1 MPNIFKNPATAAITG
16 GVALPFGMDWL
27 QHEDVK
33 VPVVD
38 SVLDMT
44 RGKFDKF
51 RAGNFALNSMI
62 GAASGGLMAKPK
74 TLVQGASLAALA
86 PAKDLLLNMQ
96 GTPEKVNKVLDEMPE
111 ATKALK
117 DAGSRSNIL
126 MGILGAG
133 ALGIGGA
140 ALWKYLKKRDDIPGE
155 NGTIQYI
162 MKGKEGDPETDALVT
177 VPINNPAVS
186 QSVAE
191 DMNISVRRGLGKAVK
206 WNSSRRDPNTGK
218 LIPYA
223 IWNNLYGKKDENEPA
238 KAPNSDYDAKS
249 GDNDPKGMN
258 KDAAKKKDK
267 KDKKGRKGGLH
278 STAGM
283 IGGSTIGALK
293 GMALG
298 RGLIPGALSG
308 ANAGMEVDTLRN
320 LNDSLKPKD
329 RKNAG
334 FISGGIIGGLGGG
347 ALGALTAPEN
357 KAVSVPIG
365 AILGALAGGSTGI
378 DIDSYRA
385 SGAVADKISKK
396 KKGKGH
402 SNRFGTTLA
411 GALTGAGLGGLVGS
425 LKRDE
430 LGNAGL
436 GLGAGTGIGAG
447 IGALSGGLLGSKIDE
462 YRNITDASEML
473 GNGRSHKAPA
483 IGAGAGGLLGAILG
497 GIGAGPGGAVG
508 GALAGAGGGALLGTG
523 VGSYLKS
530 NDIVNEEEEPE
541 KNAAAEGFNA
551 MAYNSGSGAPEGVL
565 KAVGRFTRPV
575 DTESKNDHSY
585 TEGSHNTNSA
595 GLGLNDAGGNAG
607 INKSAASEVDPGDMR
622 NRFIDMVGN
631 TMSNAASSVNGA
643 ARDAANSLYGAT
655 SNAVN
660 QAKSQLGDAARY
672 AYGAASNVVDWTG
685 RALRETGDAASKAL
699 DWTSSQVG
707 NAIRTMEDADRA
719 RVNGQTLS
727 SYRRDRA
734 SRQREDLRNTA
745 ESAVN
750 RFRAYGTPLTDADRA
765 AIRANDKMNDFDR
778 LYNAG
783 RQAGTIKAV
792 NYGNRKDVLKDVSNA
807 YDREMGRGPID
818 AANTRAEL
826 GDTGTVKKASRE
838 FAEGAGTISS
848 GLVGGALGG
857 AGGAAVASG
866 LGKDPVIG
874 GTAGALLGALVPNVA
889 GYLAGKTAGP
899 RPDGAL
905 EQHDSHAD
913 MAEYV
918 VPGYATYQYARR
930 METEDAAAK
939 AKEDT
944 MRSYLAT
951 GAMPGGQDGIPSN
964 LESDDEEEDYGNF
977 KSAAVQGAY
986 PGQQPASST
995 HPALRNLNG
1004 AMRDNR
1010 ALNNANRA
1018 LTTAINHPETIDLNK
1033 ARQNA
1038 AGAAAR
1044 AQGQTQGQTQNQ
1056 ASYNAATRDATNRQI
1071 QDQRSYDE
1079 QNRINTDMQMYG
1091 YARVKGADGKLYHP
1105 NQVPQQAQQQTQAQ
1119 PAQQTQQQPQQQQAQ
1134 QPQQQPQ
1141 QTQQTQQPQQAQQQ
1155 AQPAQQPQQT
1165 QQPQQ
1170 APQPGGQRE
1179 LASAGPAGTD
1189 AALGNKDSLKQ
1200 SAEAEYNRKLNLYR
1214 QHGYN
1219 GDGSD
1224 IAGLGPKDKFISD
1237 YASRNAQKYD
1247 TMTDDAAK
1255 RYEASKNQYY
1265 RQTDGLD
1272 YKLADKREQWL
1283 KEYDKETDAIANS
1296 YKLGDNASLPVHMK
1310 SLADMDAEIH
1320 GKTPAGGG
1328 SGTWTLKGPV
1338 RYMEGYDAN
1347 ADKTRN
1353 VRRHVEVM
1361 RRINQGHLAGSPGDS
1376 NFIGNKDSYNGSY
1389 VDDKTRNWMAG
1400 QFGMNAKKQDYNTIA
1415 DNIAKN
1421 YRPDYYSHDYTGKN
1435 GKFWETVN
1443 NGLGTAF
1450 DPYHGDKLYT
1460 INLGTYNANLLSNYM
1475 RAGHNPQQ
1483 GQ

>member
-111 ATKALK
+111 VTKAMK
-117 DAGSRSNIL
+117 DAGNRSNIL

-223 IWNNLYGKKDENEPA
+223 VWNNLYGHKDESEPA

-267 KDKKGRKGGLH
+267 KKGKSRKGGLH

-293 GMALG
+293 SMALG
-298 RGLIPGALSG
+298 GGLIPGALSG
-308 ANAGMEVDTLRN
+308 AKAGMEVDTLRN

-329 RKNAG
+329 RKNG
-334 FISGGIIGGLGGG
+334 GMITGGILGGLGGG

-396 KKGKGH
+396 RKGKEH

-425 LKRDE
+425 LKRDAM
-430 LGNAGL
+430 GNAGL

-462 YRNITDASEML
+462 YRNITDANEML

-565 KAVGRFTRPV
+565 KAVNRFTRPAG
-575 DTESKNDHSY
+575 TERKDDHSY

-607 INKSAASEVDPGDMR
+607 INKSASEVDPGDMR
-622 NRFIDMVGN
+622 NRFIGMVGN
-631 TMSNAASSVNGA
+631 TMSNAA
-643 ARDAANSLYGAT
+643 NS
-655 SNAVN
+655 
-660 QAKSQLGDAARY
+660 
-672 AYGAASNVVDWTG
+672 AYGAASDAARWTG
-685 RALRETGDAASKAL
+685 RQVGNAARSAYGAASKAL

-707 NAIRTMEDADRA
+707 NAVRAMEDADKA

-745 ESAVN
+745 ESVVN

-765 AIRANDKMNDFDR
+765 AIRTNDKMNEFDR

-792 NYGNRKDVLKDVSNA
+792 NYGNRKDVLKDVSDA

-838 FAEGAGTISS
+838 FAEGAGTVSS

-874 GTAGALLGALVPNVA
+874 GTAGALLGALVPNMV

-918 VPGYATYQYARR
+918 VPGYASYQYARR

-944 MRSYLAT
+944 MKSYLAT

-995 HPALRNLNG
+995 HPAIRNLNG
-1004 AMRDNR
+1004 A
-1010 ALNNANRA
+1010 LNNN
-1018 LTTAINHPETIDLNK
+1018 
-1033 ARQNA
+1033 RQNA
-1038 AGAAAR
+1038 NTQNTR
-1044 AQGQTQGQTQNQ
+1044 QQGQQAGQQMQ
-1056 ASYNAATRDATNRQI
+1056 SQRDYNEQTRIA
-1071 QDQRSYDE
+1071 
-1079 QNRINTDMQMYG
+1079 TDMQMYG
-1091 YARVKGADGKLYHP
+1091 YARVRGADGKLYHP
-1105 NQVPQQAQQQTQAQ
+1105 QQQQGQQAQQGQ
-1119 PAQQTQQQPQQQQAQ
+1119 QQTQQQPQQQQQAGTSGIQ
-1134 QPQQQPQ
+1134 VANTTLPAAGGANATS
-1141 QTQQTQQPQQAQQQ
+1141 TQN
-1155 AQPAQQPQQT
+1155 PAPRT
-1165 QQPQQ
+1165 GNGN
-1170 APQPGGQRE
+1170 APLTMNSTPVVVQDNGQRE
-1179 LASAGPAGTD
+1179 LQSVGED
-1189 AALGNKDSLKQ
+1189 AANS
-1200 SAEAEYNRKLNLYR
+1200 EYDRRLNMYR
-1214 QHGYN
+1214 QHGYK

-1224 IAGLGPKDKFISD
+1224 ITGLGPRDKFVADYNKRRSEAAPPPMTPEQKAADEAQRASTAATTRSQLRSD
-1237 YASRNAQKYD
+1237 IARERTITNMNGTSQTID
-1247 TMTDDAAK
+1247 
-1255 RYEASKNQYY
+1255 SKTTPEQYLMDNMFNNGSS
-1265 RQTDGLD
+1265 TSSTTGLD
-1272 YKLADKREQWL
+1272 
-1283 KEYDKETDAIANS
+1283 ANGV
-1296 YKLGDNASLPVHMK
+1296 YHAKA
-1310 SLADMDAEIH
+1310 
-1320 GKTPAGGG
+1320 
-1328 SGTWTLKGPV
+1328 
-1338 RYMEGYDAN
+1338 
-1347 ADKTRN
+1347 
-1353 VRRHVEVM
+1353 
-1361 RRINQGHLAGSPGDS
+1361 RRINSAGLAETVDMDSDTVDTANLRKSLGDMRNGMQKKLGVDPNS
-1376 NFIGNKDSYNGSY
+1376 MNFWNLNSRDDYDNAAKWMKEYGAGQDQIDALNKDRTARYGRDSVNSWYLDNDRKVQANSSVGVRNMLSSYGDAGKQSWANLRSPNDYYQARSWLLSNGTATGR
-1389 VDDKTRNWMAG
+1389 TRGDINTALKRLE
-1400 QFGMNAKKQDYNTIA
+1400 ADYNTRFG
-1415 DNIAKN
+1415 NQTE
-1421 YRPDYYSHDYTGKN
+1421 Y
-1435 GKFWETVN
+1435 
-1443 NGLGTAF
+1443 
-1450 DPYHGDKLYT
+1450 
-1460 INLGTYNANLLSNYM
+1460 
-1475 RAGHNPQQ
+1475 NPQQ
-1483 GQ
+1483 

>member
-111 ATKALK
+111 VTKAMK
-117 DAGSRSNIL
+117 DAGNRSNIL

-206 WNSSRRDPNTGK
+206 WNSSRRDPNTGR

-223 IWNNLYGKKDENEPA
+223 VWNNLYGHKDESEPA

-249 GDNDPKGMN
+249 GDNDPNGMN

-267 KDKKGRKGGLH
+267 KEKKGRKGGLH

-283 IGGSTIGALK
+283 IGGSTVGALK
-293 GMALG
+293 SMALG
-298 RGLIPGALSG
+298 GGLIPGALSG
-308 ANAGMEVDTLRN
+308 AHAGMEVDTLRN

-329 RKNAG
+329 KKNAG
-334 FISGGIIGGLGGG
+334 FISGGILGGLGGG

-396 KKGKGH
+396 RKGKEH

-425 LKRDE
+425 LKRDAM
-430 LGNAGL
+430 GNAGL

-447 IGALSGGLLGSKIDE
+447 LGALSGGLLGSKIDE
-462 YRNITDASEML
+462 YRNITDANEML

-530 NDIVNEEEEPE
+530 NDIVDKEEEAE

-565 KAVGRFTRPV
+565 KAVGRFTRPA
-575 DTESKNDHSY
+575 DTESKDDHSY
-585 TEGSHNTNSA
+585 TEGSHNTHSA

-607 INKSAASEVDPGDMR
+607 TNKDLLYAS
-622 NRFIDMVGN
+622 
-631 TMSNAASSVNGA
+631 
-643 ARDAANSLYGAT
+643 
-655 SNAVN
+655 
-660 QAKSQLGDAARY
+660 
-672 AYGAASNVVDWTG
+672 
-685 RALRETGDAASKAL
+685 ALR
-699 DWTSSQVG
+699 
-707 NAIRTMEDADRA
+707 
-719 RVNGQTLS
+719 
-727 SYRRDRA
+727 
-734 SRQREDLRNTA
+734 
-745 ESAVN
+745 
-750 RFRAYGTPLTDADRA
+750 
-765 AIRANDKMNDFDR
+765 
-778 LYNAG
+778 AG
-783 RQAGTIKAV
+783 MAKR
-792 NYGNRKDVLKDVSNA
+792 
-807 YDREMGRGPID
+807 
-818 AANTRAEL
+818 
-826 GDTGTVKKASRE
+826 ASRE
-838 FAEGAGTISS
+838 FAEGAGAVSS
-848 GLVGGALGG
+848 SLLGAGAGG
-857 AGGAAVASG
+857 AGGAAIASG
-866 LGKDPVIG
+866 LGKDPMVG
-874 GTAGALLGALVPNVA
+874 GIAGAALGALVPGLA
-889 GYLAGKTAGP
+889 GYLTGKVAGP
-899 RPDGAL
+899 RPAGDQELHDG
-905 EQHDSHAD
+905 HAD

-930 METEDAAAK
+930 METEDASAK

-1004 AMRDNR
+1004 ALNNNR
-1010 ALNNANRA
+1010 ELANANRGFTNA
-1018 LTTAINHPETIDLNK
+1018 VNNPAPVDPNK
-1033 ARQNA
+1033 YRQNA
-1038 AGAAAR
+1038 NTQNNGQ
-1044 AQGQTQGQTQNQ
+1044 QGQQAGQQMQ
-1056 ASYNAATRDATNRQI
+1056 SQRDYNEQTRIA
-1071 QDQRSYDE
+1071 
-1079 QNRINTDMQMYG
+1079 TDMQMYG
-1091 YARVKGADGKLYHP
+1091 YARVRGADGKLYHP
-1105 NQVPQQAQQQTQAQ
+1105 QQQQGQQAGQQQQQTGQ
-1119 PAQQTQQQPQQQQAQ
+1119 QQQQAGTSGIQ
-1134 QPQQQPQ
+1134 VANTTLPAAGGANATS
-1141 QTQQTQQPQQAQQQ
+1141 TQN
-1155 AQPAQQPQQT
+1155 PAPRT
-1165 QQPQQ
+1165 GNGN
-1170 APQPGGQRE
+1170 APLTMNSTPAVVQDNGQRE
-1179 LASAGPAGTD
+1179 LQSVNSNGATAG
-1189 AALGNKDSLKQ
+1189 
-1200 SAEAEYNRKLNLYR
+1200 EEYDRRLNMYR
-1214 QHGYN
+1214 QHGYK

-1224 IAGLGPKDKFISD
+1224 ITGLGPRDKFIADYNKKREGAAPPPMTPEQKAADEAQRASTAATTRSQLRSD
-1237 YASRNAQKYD
+1237 IARERTITNLNGTSQTIDSKTTPEQYL
-1247 TMTDDAAK
+1247 TDNMFNNGSSTSPA
-1255 RYEASKNQYY
+1255 
-1265 RQTDGLD
+1265 TGLD
-1272 YKLADKREQWL
+1272 
-1283 KEYDKETDAIANS
+1283 S
-1296 YKLGDNASLPVHMK
+1296 
-1310 SLADMDAEIH
+1310 
-1320 GKTPAGGG
+1320 
-1328 SGTWTLKGPV
+1328 KGV
-1338 RYMEGYDAN
+1338 YHAK
-1347 ADKTRN
+1347 A
-1353 VRRHVEVM
+1353 
-1361 RRINQGHLAGSPGDS
+1361 RRINSAGLAETVDMDSDTVDTANLRKSLGDMRNGMQKKLGVDPNS
-1376 NFIGNKDSYNGSY
+1376 MNFWNLNSR
-1389 VDDKTRNWMAG
+1389 DDYDNAAKWMKEYGAG
-1400 QFGMNAKKQDYNTIA
+1400 QDQIDALNRDRTARYGRDNVNSWYLGADGKTQANTSVGVRNMLSSYGDAGKQSWAKLRSPNDYYQARSWLLSNGASAGRGDVNIALKRLEADYNTRFG
-1415 DNIAKN
+1415 NQTE
-1421 YRPDYYSHDYTGKN
+1421 Y
-1435 GKFWETVN
+1435 
-1443 NGLGTAF
+1443 
-1450 DPYHGDKLYT
+1450 
-1460 INLGTYNANLLSNYM
+1460 
-1475 RAGHNPQQ
+1475 NPQQ
-1483 GQ
+1483 GR